1 MIDQGVSHQHAA
13 ELAASWAA
21 TLAEVD
27 SFRDDAGRVWARM
40 PVFDDEGHALPFD
53 RRNVAALEAAASNVL
68 MLSPEAVAVFG
79 GIVYPSGL
87 SKAAIARVMWM
98 GRAGEVTEP
107 PDIFNS
113 LEAVAIL
120 HEAMFQRLIHRRR
133 FEQERVGKLLEEQ
146 RDLLLVQNAALRTQL
161 GEEATDE
168 RPTDAG
174 RPGAAG
180 PGDGP

>member
-1 MIDQGVSHQHAA
+1 MV
-13 ELAASWAA
+13 
-21 TLAEVD
+21 
-27 SFRDDAGRVWARM
+27 
-40 PVFDDEGHALPFD
+40 
-53 RRNVAALEAAASNVL
+53 EAAVGFEEGAKVASL
-68 MLSPEAVAVFG
+68 FG
-79 GIVYPSGL
+79 GHGVID
-87 SKAAIARVMWM
+87 
-98 GRAGEVTEP
+98 GRRHAGEVGRTA
-107 PDIFNS
+107 DF
-113 LEAVAIL
+113 ADRQAD
-120 HEAMFQRLIHRRR
+120 RRR